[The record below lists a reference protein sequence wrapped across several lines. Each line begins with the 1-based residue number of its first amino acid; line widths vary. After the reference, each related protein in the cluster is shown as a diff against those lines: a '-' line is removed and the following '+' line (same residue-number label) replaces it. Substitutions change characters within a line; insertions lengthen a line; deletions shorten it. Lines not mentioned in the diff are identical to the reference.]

1 MKSLRLRTH
10 KALHRTTGPCN
21 RRETDRIPVDFGL
34 MYSALDATGE
44 LIMGDGTV
52 TNLSR
57 NGLRIRG
64 NTAVT
69 SRTELTLF
77 LYLPDGGD
85 PLFVMEARVMWTAG
99 HHFGVRLLKMSV
111 RELNRLHYFLKANSP
126 L

>member
-1 MKSLRLRTH
+1 MKSLSLRTH
-10 KALHRTTGPCN
+10 KALHRTTSPYN
-21 RRETDRIPVDFGL
+21 RRKTDRIPVNFGL

-57 NGLRIRG
+57 NGLSIRG
-64 NTAVT
+64 NTVVT
-69 SRTELTLF
+69 PRTELTLF
-77 LYLPDGGD
+77 LYLPDGND
-85 PLFVMEARVMWTAG
+85 PLYVMEARVMWTAG
-99 HHFGVRLLKMSV
+99 HHFGVQLLKMSV

>member
-10 KALHRTTGPCN
+10 KTLHRTTDPCN

-99 HHFGVRLLKMSV
+99 PHFGVRLLRMSV